1 MAQFFTGGSGLF
13 TRGPLLGPDTMGQ
26 TASRRHQAPLQ
37 MGSKR
42 AHGGGGVY
50 SDNTLTSLCTRSC
63 SDRWGRVHMKHS
75 GPEQE
80 RLMGRQRQHG
90 CAHLFQGIG

>member
-42 AHGGGGVY
+42 AHGGGGGFILT
-50 SDNTLTSLCTRSC
+50 TLSHHCVPGLAQTAGAGST
-63 SDRWGRVHMKHS
+63 
-75 GPEQE
+75 
-80 RLMGRQRQHG
+80 
-90 CAHLFQGIG
+90 